1 MNIKTVISA
10 VLLAT
15 LVASPALAQSSYGRP
30 YLHRGGV
37 TDEAHRQHPN
47 EAYLKAVSNENDR
60 LIGKIKGICRG
71 C

>member
-15 LVASPALAQSSYGRP
+15 LVASPALARGSYGHP

-37 TDEAHRQHPN
+37 TDEEHRQHPN
-47 EAYLKAVSNENDR
+47 EAYLKRVSDEHDR
-60 LIGKIKGICRG
+60 VIGKLKSICRG